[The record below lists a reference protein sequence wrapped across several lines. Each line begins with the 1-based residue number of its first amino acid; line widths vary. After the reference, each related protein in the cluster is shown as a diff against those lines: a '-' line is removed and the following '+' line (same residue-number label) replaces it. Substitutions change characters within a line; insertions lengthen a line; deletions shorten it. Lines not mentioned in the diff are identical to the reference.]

1 MSAAKRSR
9 RSEKGDQKPP
19 DGERGR
25 RKPGRVRRWLIRP
38 VVWILVAVLVLGA
51 AGLLYLS
58 SDAFER
64 RIQATV
70 EARASAA
77 LGRAVTLEKLELHV
91 LSLAADALGVKV
103 AGPTPEA
110 PPVLTVRRV
119 SVNLSL
125 LDLVLRGEGKTALR
139 VEQLSLDRPRFEL
152 RYADDGT
159 SNLPDFPGG
168 DGEGARDGAV
178 EMQLGRVLI
187 QDGVFL
193 YGDRRIPLAL
203 DARGVWGRLDRGAF
217 DEEHPYR
224 IRLSARSMESRWL
237 DVEPVTPAVTLEGRL
252 YPSRF
257 VLEAGRLELPELG
270 VELSGAMRWREPE
283 DVRVDIAAR
292 GTAAWANRLGYLD
305 QPVEGPV
312 RVDGR
317 FHWTPEEWGY
327 GGELAAEHLDLLGRR
342 FEDFEGQLTGD
353 AEEVRV
359 EVATARHA
367 GGRLQ
372 GRFVLDLASPTA
384 AGWPARIEARGEGLA
399 LRQVLDELGLELQGL
414 AGRLAARLDYR
425 FSTGALWQGEGEGQV
440 EVGEV
445 RRPSDR
451 RSVQGRIPLR
461 IDNGVLRLQG
471 ARLRTSS
478 QEARVDLTYD
488 LERRTGAL
496 RYRLETGDLAEL
508 ASIPEAEVS
517 PSTGPGAGGDGAS
530 GDGASGD
537 ETPLWRPT
545 AGRGVVAG
553 TLDLT
558 PDRVLGRLTF
568 DLSDVA
574 AADLSID
581 RIQGSFDH
589 SPARLSDLRLRAERG
604 GGELAVTGEIRLLDE
619 DDGGEESAGVTL
631 DLDAAGWPLASLG
644 PLVSLS
650 PDLVEGGLNGHL
662 QVSGPLPR
670 PSVRGAVWAA
680 PLRVADFV
688 IDRADLEL
696 DWSGDTGRVEL
707 LRLTGAPGRLETVGT
722 FDLETGEMSFR
733 LEAPELALE
742 RSQTVAGL
750 AGRLEGKVS
759 LEASLG
765 GTLELPTAELSLVG
779 KDLALEGRPLGRRG
793 TAELTAIW
801 HDDELEAHGSLL
813 GLVRFDG
820 GGALD
825 RESVDLDF
833 RTASERVGEILE
845 LLVESTPALDGSFT
859 GRLAVRGR
867 WQEPT
872 AIRGRLE
879 LSELAL
885 TYQDRQIRNLQPVI
899 AEVGD
904 GVLGVESLFL
914 GSPQTGGELFVGGT
928 VGLTAEDPPL
938 DLRLQTSLA
947 AVWLEPLLPDFQ
959 ISGAFDA
966 LATVRGTATAPKI
979 NGQGEV
985 RKGQVIVPG
994 FPHSL
999 EDASAIVFFYPEQ
1012 VVLHQLTG
1020 RVAGGSVQATGR
1032 LAMPRTTDPTDQP
1045 LDYELQAVAKNL
1057 SLRYPEGWTVRGG
1070 AEISLRSPS
1079 GDGGRELAGTVTLDR
1094 AFYLQDVPVGLF
1106 QVIQGTLQ
1114 RQRLAL
1120 QETEEELAK
1129 TQLSLSIQG
1138 DEALRVRNNVA
1149 DLSGDVSLTLQG
1161 TLARPVIFGQ
1171 VEVVPGGTLL
1181 FRDTEYEVE
1190 RGLLTFSN
1198 PYDIEPVIDL
1208 LATTRVR
1215 QYDVQLNLSG
1225 TLERLNANFSSNPPL
1240 ADLEILGL
1248 LTTGA
1253 GPGERVAEGPV
1264 AERFLFGQAASAI
1277 SRRVSTLF
1285 GFDRFRIAPGKSG
1298 EIASGIGLTV
1308 EKRLSREVTVIYS
1321 QDPTSTEREIVE
1333 VAWEVV
1339 EGITLILS
1347 RQGDGSFA
1355 LDTRYER
1362 SF

>member
-1 MSAAKRSR
+1 MSTAKRSR
-9 RSEKGDQKPP
+9 RSDKGDKKKPP
-19 DGERGR
+19 DGQSVR
-25 RKPGRVRRWLIRP
+25 RKPGWVRRWLIRP
-38 VVWILVAVLVLGA
+38 VVWILVAVLLLGT

-77 LGRAVTLEKLELHV
+77 LGRAVTLEDLEIHP
-91 LSLAADALGVKV
+91 LSLAVEALGMKV

-139 VEQLSLDRPRFEL
+139 VDQLSLDRPRFEL

-159 SNLPDFPGG
+159 SNLPGFPGG
-168 DGEGARDGAV
+168 EGEGNGAV

-193 YGDRRIPLAL
+193 YGDRRIPLVL
-203 DARGVWGRLDRGAF
+203 DARGVWGRLEGGDF

-224 IRLSARSMESRWL
+224 IRLSARSMDTRWL
-237 DVEPVTPAVTLEGRL
+237 DIEPVAPAVRLEGRL

-257 VLEAGRLELPELG
+257 ELSAGRLELPELG
-270 VELSGAMRWREPE
+270 VELSGVMRWQEPE
-283 DVRVDIAAR
+283 HVRLEIAAQ

-317 FHWTPEEWGY
+317 FHWTPEDWGY
-327 GGELAAEHLDLLGRR
+327 GAELAAEHLALLGRR
-342 FEDFEGQLTGD
+342 FEDIEGRLTGD
-353 AEEVRV
+353 DTEVRM

-367 GGRLQ
+367 GGTLQ
-372 GRFVLDLASPTA
+372 GRFVLDLTSPTT
-384 AGWPARIEARGEGLA
+384 AGWPARIEVRGEGLA
-399 LRQVLDELGLELQGL
+399 LRQVLDGLGLELQGL

-425 FSTGALWQGEGEGQV
+425 FSTGALWKGEGEGQV
-440 EVGEV
+440 EVAEV
-445 RRPSDR
+445 RRPADR
-451 RSVQGRIPLR
+451 RSVQGHIPLR
-461 IDNGVLRLQG
+461 IADGVLRLQA
-471 ARLRTSS
+471 ARLRASS

-496 RYRLETGDLAEL
+496 RYRLESGDLAQL
-508 ASIPEAEVS
+508 ASILPEVEA
-517 PSTGPGAGGDGAS
+517 STS
-530 GDGASGD
+530 VASGD
-537 ETPLWRPT
+537 EAPIWRPT
-545 AGRGVVAG
+545 AGQGVLAG

-558 PDRVLGRLTF
+558 PDRVLGRLSF
-568 DLSDVA
+568 DLTDVA
-574 AADLSID
+574 ADDLSVD
-581 RIQGSFDH
+581 RIKGSFDH
-589 SPARLSDLRLRAERG
+589 SPERLSNLRLRMERG
-604 GGELAVTGEIRLLDE
+604 GGELAAAGEIRLLDE
-619 DDGGEESAGVTL
+619 NEGGGEPADVTL
-631 DLDAAGWPLASLG
+631 NLDAAGWPLASLG
-644 PLVSLS
+644 PLVYLA
-650 PDLVEGGLNGHL
+650 PELVEGGLNGHL
-662 QVSGPLPR
+662 KVTGPLTR
-670 PSVRGAVWAA
+670 PAVRGAVWAA

-688 IDRADLEL
+688 IDRAELEL
-696 DWSGDTGRVEL
+696 DWSGSTGRVEL

-733 LEAPELALE
+733 LEAPELVIE

-759 LEASLG
+759 LEAVLG
-765 GTLELPTAELSLVG
+765 GTLERPTAELSLAG
-779 KDLALEGRPLGRRG
+779 RDLALEGRPLGRQG
-793 TAELTAIW
+793 TAELTATW
-801 HDDELEAHGSLL
+801 NHDELEAEGSLL

-833 RTASERVGEILE
+833 RTESERVGEILE
-845 LLVESTPALDGSFT
+845 LLVEPTPALDGSFT

-885 TYQDRQIRNLQPVI
+885 TYQDRRIHNLQPVLV
-899 AEVGD
+899 EVGD
-904 GVLGVESLFL
+904 GVLDLKSLFL

-928 VGLTAEDPPL
+928 VGLTADDPPL

-1032 LAMPRTTDPTDQP
+1032 LAMPRTTDRP
-1045 LDYELQAVAKNL
+1045 LEYELQVVAKNL
-1057 SLRYPEGWTVRGG
+1057 NLRYPEGWTVRGG
-1070 AEISLRSPS
+1070 AEISLRAPS
-1079 GDGGRELAGTVTLDR
+1079 GAGGRELAGTVTLDR

-1120 QETEEELAK
+1120 QETEEELAR

-1149 DLSGDVSLTLQG
+1149 DLSGNISLTLQG
-1161 TLARPVIFGQ
+1161 TLARPVLFGQ

-1208 LATTRVR
+1208 VAATEVR
-1215 QYDVQLNLSG
+1215 HFDVQLNLSG

-1253 GPGERVAEGPV
+1253 GPGEQVAEGPV

-1285 GFDRFRIAPGKSG
+1285 GFDRFRIAPGKPG

-1321 QDPTSTEREIVE
+1321 QDPASTEREIVQ

-1339 EGITLILS
+1339 EGVTLILS
-1347 RQGDGSFA
+1347 REGDGSFA